1 MACHHP
7 VKGHGSQTKGKRMP
21 RKTKIV
27 ATIGPASETRPML
40 EKLVEAGMNVARL
53 NFSHGNYEKHGEVIR
68 TIRSISR
75 IMNRPVG
82 ILLDLQGPKIRVGK
96 LEGGLP
102 VRLKRNAPFAITSR
116 PLIGSA
122 EIVSTTYPNLAADVG
137 KNDTILLDDGLIRLQ
152 VLGVEADTVH
162 CRVVNGGHL
171 GENKGINLPGV
182 SVSAPSLTEKD
193 QRDVNFGI
201 QNGVDYFALSFVRRA
216 EDLHSIRS
224 IMQKKG
230 VSIPVIAK
238 IEKPEAVENLSAIL
252 EEADGVMVA
261 RGDLGVEMQPELV
274 PTIQKQ
280 IIDSARRQ
288 NKPVIT
294 ATQMLETMSVN
305 PIPTRAEASDVANAI
320 FDGTDAVMLSG
331 ETASGRFP
339 VKALR
344 MMAKIADQAENSPFM
359 RYNIPFEADLSDLVT
374 HAVARSAVSILHE
387 IKARC
392 IVAFSVSG
400 KTSKQISKQRPKA
413 PVFAFTSRKEIYNR
427 LALVWGVTP
436 MYIPDISDAK
446 RLVESS
452 ERLLLEKKRV
462 QKGDLIVIVIGLG
475 LKEGSTNMIKVHR
488 VGDED

>member
-1 MACHHP
+1 
-7 VKGHGSQTKGKRMP
+7 MP
-21 RKTKIV
+21 RKTKII
-27 ATIGPASETRPML
+27 ATIGPASNNRDML

-53 NFSHGNYEKHGEVIR
+53 NFSHGNYETHGEIIQ
-68 TIRSISR
+68 TIRSIAR
-75 IMNRPVG
+75 MMNRPVG

-96 LEGGLP
+96 LQDGQP
-102 VRLKRNAPFAITSR
+102 VRLKRNATFSITSR
-116 PLIGSA
+116 PIVGTA
-122 EIVSTTYPNLAADVG
+122 EIVSTTYQNLPEDVK

-152 VLGVEADTVH
+152 VMSVRGDTVK

-171 GENKGINLPGV
+171 KENKGINLPGV
-182 SVSAPSLTEKD
+182 IVSAPSLTEKD
-193 QRDVNFGI
+193 KRDVNFGI
-201 QNGVDYFALSFVRRA
+201 QNGVDFFALSFVRTA
-216 EDLHSIRS
+216 EDLQQIKS
-224 IMQKKG
+224 IMKKKG

-238 IEKPEAVENLSAIL
+238 IEKPEAVENLSSIL
-252 EEADGVMVA
+252 EEADGIMVA
-261 RGDLGVEMQPELV
+261 RGDLGVELQPEQV

-280 IIDSARRQ
+280 IIYLSAKK

-294 ATQMLETMSVN
+294 ATQMLETMSAN

-331 ETASGRFP
+331 ETASGRYP

-344 MMAKIADQAENSPFM
+344 MMAKIADEAENSPFM
-359 RYNIPFEADLSDLVT
+359 KYNLQFGSDSTDLIT
-374 HAVARSAVSILHE
+374 HAVAQSAVNILHE

-400 KTSKQISKQRPKA
+400 KTSKQISKQRPTA

-436 MYIPDISDAK
+436 MYIPKINDAK
-446 RLVESS
+446 RLVDSS
-452 ERLLLEKKRV
+452 EHLLLEKNHV

-475 LKEGSTNMIKVHR
+475 LKEGSTNMIKIHR
-488 VGDED
+488 VGDDD

>member
-1 MACHHP
+1 MRLSRI
-7 VKGHGSQTKGKRMP
+7 GNGLISLKGKRMP

-27 ATIGPASETRPML
+27 ATIGPASDTRPML

-53 NFSHGNYEKHGEVIR
+53 NFSHGNYEKHGEVIQ

-75 IMNRPVG
+75 MMNRPVG

-96 LEGGLP
+96 LKDGLP
-102 VRLKRNAPFAITSR
+102 VRLKRNARLAITSQ
-116 PLIGSA
+116 PLVGTA
-122 EIVSTTYPNLAADVG
+122 EMVSTTYRNLADDVRE
-137 KNDTILLDDGLIRLQ
+137 NDTILLDDGLIRLQ
-152 VLGVEADTVH
+152 VLGVEGDTVN
-162 CRVVNGGHL
+162 CRVVNGGLL
-171 GENKGINLPGV
+171 GEHKGINLPGV

-193 QRDVNFGI
+193 KRDVNFGI
-201 QNGVDYFALSFVRRA
+201 QNGVDFFALSFVRQA
-216 EDLHSIRS
+216 EDLQPIRM
-224 IMQKKG
+224 IMKRKG
-230 VSIPVIAK
+230 VAIPVIAK
-238 IEKPEAVENLSAIL
+238 IEKPEAVENLSSIL
-252 EEADGVMVA
+252 AEADGIMVA

-280 IIDSARRQ
+280 IIDTCRRA

-331 ETASGRFP
+331 ESASGRYP

-344 MMAKIADQAENSPFM
+344 MMAKIARQAESSPFM
-359 RYNIPFEADLSDLVT
+359 RYNIPYEADPSDLVT
-374 HAVARSAVSILHE
+374 HAVARSAVNILHE

-400 KTSKQISKQRPKA
+400 KTSKQISKQRPRA
-413 PVFAFTSRKEIYNR
+413 PVFAFTSRKEIYHR

-436 MYIPDISDAK
+436 MYIPEIGDAK
-446 RLVESS
+446 RLIEGS
-452 ERLLLEKKRV
+452 ERLLLDKKRV
-462 QKGDLIVIVIGLG
+462 QKGDLMVIVIGLG
-475 LKEGSTNMIKVHR
+475 LKEGSTNMIKVHC

>member
-1 MACHHP
+1 
-7 VKGHGSQTKGKRMP
+7 
-21 RKTKIV
+21 
-27 ATIGPASETRPML
+27 ML
-40 EKLVEAGMNVARL
+40 EKLVEAGLNVARL

-96 LEGGLP
+96 LQGGLP

-116 PLIGSA
+116 PLVGSA
-122 EIVSTTYPNLAADVG
+122 AIVSTTYPNLAADVG

-252 EEADGVMVA
+252 QEADGVMVA

-359 RYNIPFEADLSDLVT
+359 RYNIPFEADLADLVT

-446 RLVESS
+446 RLVDSS